1 MVTAAPAE
9 GTNLDPLPRW
19 ATPQAD
25 SWILGNIGEYW
36 GNDVFNLWYCW
47 WSLIFN
53 TWPSLTYEMF
63 VTFQTSEIS
72 DFKILGNSWPMKFSW
87 LSKLLASMFQLT
99 VELLPSNFTWDSD
112 TTPVPPVCTKV
123 SWVILGHLGSSVCWK
138 NFGERGHNLGRLQ
151 KIGQPGATA

>member
-1 MVTAAPAE
+1 MVTVAPAE

-25 SWILGNIGEYW
+25 CWILGNIGEMM
-36 GNDVFNLWYCW
+36 F
-47 WSLIFN
+47 
-53 TWPSLTYEMF
+53 LTYDTADGHWCLIPDLAWPMKCSWLSKPLKS
-63 VTFQTSEIS
+63 VTL
-72 DFKILGNSWPMKFSW
+72 ILGNSWPMKFSW
-87 LSKLLASMFQLT
+87 LSKLLASMFRLT

-112 TTPVPPVCTKV
+112 TTPVPPVCTKL